1 MWFMGL
7 VAIIAIYFLYNFVS
21 SQNNPT
27 AADIA
32 SGGTLAP
39 GSTVDAGTAGGVG
52 YGVPG
57 QDMSAAVYSDPN
69 AALNYSLMSALLNSG
84 ANSTAPSSIGPAAS
98 VTNSS
103 ALGTVVDNTASSIG
117 SSTAATLNPSST
129 AASAITMPSLDS
141 LLPPAIPTG
150 ADGGTLTAP
159 SAPAASVSPAAV
171 AASTPASPAA
181 DPGSKSAPYAAQPS
195 PAAAPVSQA
204 QTQNMVNSI
213 QVAI

>member
-1 MWFMGL
+1 MWFIGL
-7 VAIIAIYFLYNFVS
+7 VAIIAIYFLYNYVS

-39 GSTVDAGTAGGVG
+39 GSTVYAGTAGGVG

-117 SSTAATLNPSST
+117 SSISPTLNPSST

-141 LLPPAIPTG
+141 LLPPVIPT
-150 ADGGTLTAP
+150 ASQGGTLTAP
-159 SAPAASVSPAAV
+159 TAPAAYVSPVAV
-171 AASTPASPAA
+171 AVPAPAA
-181 DPGSKSAPYAAQPS
+181 AAQPS
-195 PAAAPVSQA
+195 QA
-204 QTQNMVNSI
+204 TMQNMVNSI